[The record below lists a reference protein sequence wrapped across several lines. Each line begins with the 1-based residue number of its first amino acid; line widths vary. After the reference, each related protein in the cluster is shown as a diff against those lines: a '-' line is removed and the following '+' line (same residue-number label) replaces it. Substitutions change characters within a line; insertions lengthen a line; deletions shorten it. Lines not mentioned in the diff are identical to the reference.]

1 MVVGVWAP
9 TLLPWADFALP
20 GTLILSIKWAC
31 VNDSA
36 LSSCQ
41 PIGSWRARDIVT
53 LLPAPGGTE
62 QRLTAS
68 RGRCGVENL
77 GASSA
82 NHGKSLKG
90 PQINS
95 HFLPDHHELLL
106 LLLLLLFSEVYLPL
120 FLWPAQN
127 RNVEAPNLLSWLV
140 LTAVSPKSS

>member
-20 GTLILSIKWAC
+20 GTLMLPIKWAC
-31 VNDSA
+31 VDDSA

-41 PIGSWRARDIVT
+41 SIGSWRARET
-53 LLPAPGGTE
+53 WSPSCQLQEGTE

-68 RGRCGVENL
+68 RGRCGAENL
-77 GASSA
+77 GTSNA

-106 LLLLLLFSEVYLPL
+106 LLFFFSEVYLPP
-120 FLWPAQN
+120 FLWPVQN